1 MNSVEKLKLSDYRI
15 SHLSKSLYVFYLTD
29 LVQKGINV
37 IDLAS
42 AASYLFS
49 NSQSFPTNANLET
62 AVLCLDELEK
72 FSLIKKVKQTDNWQG
87 CTFTLP
93 LYSVQVEGNVPSRAF
108 TLDDK
113 WTPSENFKNSAL
125 LCGLEDYSYTQTE
138 LKSFISY
145 WNNRQEFRNQSGWER
160 TFATRLL
167 RQRQTRVK
175 KDFNN
180 QDNLKNTKVNTQNS
194 GSQIHAT
201 EGAIL
206 GSASSFVLNSS
217 FNPSLNENLKNSIT
231 ALNQGFNASSN
242 IDHDCFNTTDNLSFA
257 TDNKKINKDTQKES
271 TDSAHS
277 ISVPFLSD
285 TNSAITNSA
294 PFLSNSYSQ
303 SKSVKT
309 NIAPERKEEI
319 DILGKMFKNEEK

>member
-49 NSQSFPTNANLET
+49 SSQSFPTNANLET

-87 CTFTLP
+87 CIFTLP

-175 KDFNN
+175 KDLKNQDKQKNNTSISQSVGTVVNPTLNPVFCAPSSSNDSDSNSLTDNSNGVFNN
-180 QDNLKNTKVNTQNS
+180 TNLSDNFNDSNYSNYQNDNLLQRVNSVNITNDITDNDSFADYPISQSYTNTSNQNS
-194 GSQIHAT
+194 AHQQ
-201 EGAIL
+201 
-206 GSASSFVLNSS
+206 VKNNS
-217 FNPSLNENLKNSIT
+217 L
-231 ALNQGFNASSN
+231 
-242 IDHDCFNTTDNLSFA
+242 
-257 TDNKKINKDTQKES
+257 
-271 TDSAHS
+271 
-277 ISVPFLSD
+277 
-285 TNSAITNSA
+285 
-294 PFLSNSYSQ
+294 
-303 SKSVKT
+303 
-309 NIAPERKEEI
+309 ERKEEI
-319 DILGKMFKNEEK
+319 DILGKMFKND

>member
-1 MNSVEKLKLSDYRI
+1 MNSVEILKLSDYRI

-49 NSQSFPTNANLET
+49 SSKDFPTNANIET

-72 FSLIKKVKQTDNWQG
+72 FSLIKKLKQTDNWQG
-87 CTFTLP
+87 CMFTLP
-93 LYSVQVEGNVPSRAF
+93 LYSVQIDGNIPSRAF
-108 TLDDK
+108 TLDEK

-125 LCGLEDYSYTQTE
+125 LCGLEDYSYTQAE

-175 KDFNN
+175 KDYKN
-180 QDNLKNTKVNTQNS
+180 QDNKKNNTSIVQSAGTDINPTLNPTFSAKSSSNGYDSNCMADNSNGAFNNVNISNHS
-194 GSQIHAT
+194 NYSSYLNDNLLESMNGVNAT
-201 EGAIL
+201 AGITGNDSLTEY
-206 GSASSFVLNSS
+206 SFSKS
-217 FNPSLNENLKNSIT
+217 YT
-231 ALNQGFNASSN
+231 NASN
-242 IDHDCFNTTDNLSFA
+242 PN
-257 TDNKKINKDTQKES
+257 
-271 TDSAHS
+271 SAHQTEKNNA
-277 ISVPFLSD
+277 L
-285 TNSAITNSA
+285 
-294 PFLSNSYSQ
+294 L
-303 SKSVKT
+303 
-309 NIAPERKEEI
+309 RKDEI
-319 DILGKMFKNEEK
+319 DILGKMFKNDENT

>member
-1 MNSVEKLKLSDYRI
+1 MNSVEIQKLSDYRI

-42 AASYLFS
+42 VASYLFS
-49 NSQSFPTNANLET
+49 SSQSFPTNANLET

-87 CTFTLP
+87 CIFTLP

-125 LCGLEDYSYTQTE
+125 LCGLEDYSYTKAE

-175 KDFNN
+175 KDFVN
-180 QDNLKNTKVNTQNS
+180 QDKQKNNTSISQSVGTVVNPTLNPVFCAPSSNYISDSNSMTDNSNGAFNNTNLPNNLNNLNNSNYSNYQSDNLLQRINTVNTTNGITDNDSFADYPISQSYTNTSNQNS
-194 GSQIHAT
+194 AHQQ
-201 EGAIL
+201 
-206 GSASSFVLNSS
+206 VKNNS
-217 FNPSLNENLKNSIT
+217 L
-231 ALNQGFNASSN
+231 
-242 IDHDCFNTTDNLSFA
+242 
-257 TDNKKINKDTQKES
+257 
-271 TDSAHS
+271 
-277 ISVPFLSD
+277 
-285 TNSAITNSA
+285 
-294 PFLSNSYSQ
+294 
-303 SKSVKT
+303 
-309 NIAPERKEEI
+309 ERKEEI
-319 DILGKMFKNEEK
+319 DILGKMFKNQEQE

>member
-87 CTFTLP
+87 CIFTLP

-113 WTPSENFKNSAL
+113 WTPSENFRNSAL

-175 KDFNN
+175 KDFKN
-180 QDNLKNTKVNTQNS
+180 QDKQKNNTSISQSVGTVVNSTLNPVFC
-194 GSQIHAT
+194 AP
-201 EGAIL
+201 
-206 GSASSFVLNSS
+206 SSSNDSDLNSLTDNS
-217 FNPSLNENLKNSIT
+217 NGVFNNTNLSDNFNNSNYSNYQNDNLLQRVNSVNITNGITDNANFADYTYSKSYTNTSNPNGDHKAVKNS
-231 ALNQGFNASSN
+231 S
-242 IDHDCFNTTDNLSFA
+242 
-257 TDNKKINKDTQKES
+257 
-271 TDSAHS
+271 
-277 ISVPFLSD
+277 
-285 TNSAITNSA
+285 
-294 PFLSNSYSQ
+294 
-303 SKSVKT
+303 
-309 NIAPERKEEI
+309 PERKEEI
-319 DILGKMFKNEEK
+319 DILGKLFKND

>member
-1 MNSVEKLKLSDYRI
+1 MNSVEIQKLSDYRI

-29 LVQKGINV
+29 LVQKGINI

-42 AASYLFS
+42 VASYLFS
-49 NSQSFPTNANLET
+49 SSQSFPTNANLET

-87 CTFTLP
+87 CIFTLP

-175 KDFNN
+175 KDFIN
-180 QDNLKNTKVNTQNS
+180 QDKQKNNTSISQSVGTVVNPTLNPVFCAPSSSYDSDSNSLTDNSNGIFNNTNLSDNFNNSNYSNYQNDNLLQRVNSVNITNDITDNANFADYTYSKSYTNTSNPNGDNQAVK
-194 GSQIHAT
+194 
-201 EGAIL
+201 
-206 GSASSFVLNSS
+206 NSS
-217 FNPSLNENLKNSIT
+217 
-231 ALNQGFNASSN
+231 
-242 IDHDCFNTTDNLSFA
+242 
-257 TDNKKINKDTQKES
+257 
-271 TDSAHS
+271 
-277 ISVPFLSD
+277 
-285 TNSAITNSA
+285 
-294 PFLSNSYSQ
+294 
-303 SKSVKT
+303 
-309 NIAPERKEEI
+309 PERKEEI
-319 DILGKMFKNEEK
+319 DILGKLFKNDEIT